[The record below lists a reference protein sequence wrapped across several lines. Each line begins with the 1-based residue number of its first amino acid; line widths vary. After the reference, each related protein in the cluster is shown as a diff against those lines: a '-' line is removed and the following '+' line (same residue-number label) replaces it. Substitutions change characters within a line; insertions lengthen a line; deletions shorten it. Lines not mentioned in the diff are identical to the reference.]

1 MLKKFPLLLLA
12 LILSGCA
19 SSNKPALTSQDNSD
33 VFDFGEVWLTPQQ
46 EENTFRVGML
56 LPLSGK
62 ASKQG
67 QGLKN
72 AALMA
77 MDDVKNPQLILQFY
91 DTQSTPE
98 GARTAVENALSQ
110 KVKLIV
116 GPLSS
121 NEVKAISEE
130 TVYNQVPVIA
140 FSTSKDV
147 LQPTVY
153 TLGLLIDEQ
162 VNRIMSYA
170 SSQGR
175 SKFALL
181 LPDNATGVA
190 VARAALASAALNN
203 VEVTKIAFYPPNTT
217 NFAEIVKQ
225 LTDYGTRSALL
236 NRKKANLTALAKQ
249 GDITAQRQLKQLK
262 TTNSMGDPGFDAVL
276 IPEYGS
282 KLKSIISM
290 FGYYDVYAPEVK
302 FLGTSIWES
311 SRLNKESMIINSW
324 YPTLS
329 RYQSAYFSNKY
340 SKLYGERPNSLYSFA
355 YDAVALSSALSKSQN
370 SDDINYAITNPDG
383 YIGINGAF
391 RLFANGSNQ
400 HSLDIME
407 IRANGDAVVDSAP
420 KRFSGDDSHY
430 YNREQFGSYQLSRPQ
445 IFGKS
450 SEAAAEQIFGEQI
463 YDGMAQ
469 EF

>member
-1 MLKKFPLLLLA
+1 MLKKLNLLLICLMM
-12 LILSGCA
+12 SGCA
-19 SSNKPALTSQDNSD
+19 SSNKPVLRGGSTEQAL
-33 VFDFGEVWLTPQQ
+33 DFSETWLAPQY
-46 EENTFRVGML
+46 EEGIFRVGML
-56 LPLSGK
+56 LPLTGK
-62 ASKQG
+62 AAKQG

-72 AALMA
+72 AAMMA
-77 MDDVKNPQLILQFY
+77 MDDVKNPELILQFY
-91 DTQSTPE
+91 DTKSTPE
-98 GARTAVENALSQ
+98 GARTAVQNALGQ
-110 KVKLIV
+110 RVRLII

-121 NEVKAISEE
+121 GEVRAISEE
-130 TVYNQVPVIA
+130 TVYNRVPVIA

-170 SSQGR
+170 AAQGR
-175 SKFALL
+175 SRFALL
-181 LPDNATGVA
+181 LPDNSTGIA
-190 VARAALASAALNN
+190 VAKAAIASAALN
-203 VEVTKIAFYPPNTT
+203 
-217 NFAEIVKQ
+217 
-225 LTDYGTRSALL
+225 
-236 NRKKANLTALAKQ
+236 RKKAALSALAAK
-249 GDITAQRQLKQLK
+249 GDISAQRQLKQLK

-311 SRLNKESMIINSW
+311 SSLNKESMIINSW

-340 SKLYGERPNSLYSFA
+340 SNLFGERPNSLYSFA
-355 YDAVALSSALSKSQN
+355 YDAVALASALSKYQD
-370 SDDINYAITNPDG
+370 SDDLNYAITNPDG
-383 YIGINGAF
+383 YIGINGTF

-407 IRANGDAVVDSAP
+407 IRSGGDTVVDAAP
-420 KRFSGDDSHY
+420 RRFSGDDSHY
-430 YNREQFGSYQLSRPQ
+430 YNREEFGSYQVSHPQ
-445 IFGKS
+445 IFGKPQ
-450 SEAAAEQIFGEQI
+450 SEAETQIFGNRI
-463 YDGMAQ
+463 YGGEGQ

>member
-1 MLKKFPLLLLA
+1 
-12 LILSGCA
+12 
-19 SSNKPALTSQDNSD
+19 
-33 VFDFGEVWLTPQQ
+33 
-46 EENTFRVGML
+46 
-56 LPLSGK
+56 
-62 ASKQG
+62 
-67 QGLKN
+67 
-72 AALMA
+72 
-77 MDDVKNPQLILQFY
+77 
-91 DTQSTPE
+91 
-98 GARTAVENALSQ
+98 
-110 KVKLIV
+110 
-116 GPLSS
+116 
-121 NEVKAISEE
+121 
-130 TVYNQVPVIA
+130 
-140 FSTSKDV
+140 
-147 LQPTVY
+147 
-153 TLGLLIDEQ
+153 
-162 VNRIMSYA
+162 
-170 SSQGR
+170 
-175 SKFALL
+175 
-181 LPDNATGVA
+181 
-190 VARAALASAALNN
+190 
-203 VEVTKIAFYPPNTT
+203 
-217 NFAEIVKQ
+217 
-225 LTDYGTRSALL
+225 
-236 NRKKANLTALAKQ
+236 
-249 GDITAQRQLKQLK
+249 
-262 TTNSMGDPGFDAVL
+262 MGDPGFDAVL

>member
-236 NRKKANLTALAKQ
+236 NRKKANLTALANQ

-276 IPEYGS
+276 IPEYG
-282 KLKSIISM
+282 LAGVGIATLGANFLYFLLSIIIVLPGLRLICPFS
-290 FGYYDVYAPEVK
+290 V
-302 FLGTSIWES
+302 
-311 SRLNKESMIINSW
+311 LNKMLISAVPFAGLYFVFCRVMHLPALFEMLLLMSIFYLCYWM
-324 YPTLS
+324 LS
-329 RYQSAYFSNKY
+329 RKTVN
-340 SKLYGERPNSLYSFA
+340 
-355 YDAVALSSALSKSQN
+355 
-370 SDDINYAITNPDG
+370 
-383 YIGINGAF
+383 
-391 RLFANGSNQ
+391 
-400 HSLDIME
+400 
-407 IRANGDAVVDSAP
+407 
-420 KRFSGDDSHY
+420 
-430 YNREQFGSYQLSRPQ
+430 
-445 IFGKS
+445 
-450 SEAAAEQIFGEQI
+450 
-463 YDGMAQ
+463 
-469 EF
+469 

>member
-1 MLKKFPLLLLA
+1 
-12 LILSGCA
+12 
-19 SSNKPALTSQDNSD
+19 
-33 VFDFGEVWLTPQQ
+33 
-46 EENTFRVGML
+46 ML

-236 NRKKANLTALAKQ
+236 NRKKANLTALANQ